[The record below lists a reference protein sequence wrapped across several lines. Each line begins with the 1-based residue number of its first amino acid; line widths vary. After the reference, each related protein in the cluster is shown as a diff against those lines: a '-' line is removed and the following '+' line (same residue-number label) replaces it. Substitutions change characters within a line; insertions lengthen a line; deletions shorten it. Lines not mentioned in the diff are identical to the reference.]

1 MIYAALN
8 KEKPSVEGSA
18 GKIAR
23 KIIFETEE
31 KPLLRTLHLIPFEI
45 CEWSYKFDKTLK
57 LYSLMT
63 TKPEKCT
70 DLKTAKKL
78 FGGNAALA
86 TSLFARINAMQQASV
101 IKDIVMMP
109 TFHFHKLS
117 GNMEGYFAIDVK
129 TRRDPW
135 RIIIQPLDENEEPYD
150 PCNIDEIAGVVRI
163 VEVKEVNNHY
173 E

>member
-1 MIYAALN
+1 MVYLDYPTGNLKRRAN
-8 KEKPSVEGSA
+8 VQ
-18 GKIAR
+18 
-23 KIIFETEE
+23 
-31 KPLLRTLHLIPFEI
+31 LLYNN
-45 CEWSYKFDKTLK
+45 SKVQKQ
-57 LYSLMT
+57 
-63 TKPEKCT
+63 CT

-109 TFHFHKLS
+109 TFRFHKLN
-117 GNMEGYFAIDVK
+117 GNMDGFFAIDVK

-150 PCNIDEIAGVVRI
+150 PCNIDEIAGVVRV
-163 VEVKEVNNHY
+163 VEVKEVSNHY

>member
-1 MIYAALN
+1 MVYLDYPTGNLKRRAN
-8 KEKPSVEGSA
+8 VQ
-18 GKIAR
+18 
-23 KIIFETEE
+23 
-31 KPLLRTLHLIPFEI
+31 LLYNN
-45 CEWSYKFDKTLK
+45 SKVQKQ
-57 LYSLMT
+57 
-63 TKPEKCT
+63 CT

-117 GNMEGYFAIDVK
+117 GNMDGFFAIDVK

-150 PCNIDEIAGVVRI
+150 PCNIRDNFMAISIDKLCSPRTRILKFFGVVSNRFA
-163 VEVKEVNNHY
+163 KSF
-173 E
+173 

>member
-1 MIYAALN
+1 MQ
-8 KEKPSVEGSA
+8 
-18 GKIAR
+18 
-23 KIIFETEE
+23 
-31 KPLLRTLHLIPFEI
+31 LLYNN
-45 CEWSYKFDKTLK
+45 SKVQKQ
-57 LYSLMT
+57 
-63 TKPEKCT
+63 CT

-86 TSLFARINAMQQASV
+86 TSLFARIN
-101 IKDIVMMP
+101 
-109 TFHFHKLS
+109 FHKLS
-117 GNMEGYFAIDVK
+117 GNMDGFFAIDVK

-163 VEVKEVNNHY
+163 VEVKELSNHY

>member
-1 MIYAALN
+1 MVYLDYPTGNLKRMAN
-8 KEKPSVEGSA
+8 VQ
-18 GKIAR
+18 
-23 KIIFETEE
+23 
-31 KPLLRTLHLIPFEI
+31 LLYNN
-45 CEWSYKFDKTLK
+45 SKVQKQ
-57 LYSLMT
+57 
-63 TKPEKCT
+63 CT

-117 GNMEGYFAIDVK
+117 GNMDGFFAIDVK

-163 VEVKEVNNHY
+163 VEVKEVSTVSYTHLTLPTILLV
-173 E
+173 